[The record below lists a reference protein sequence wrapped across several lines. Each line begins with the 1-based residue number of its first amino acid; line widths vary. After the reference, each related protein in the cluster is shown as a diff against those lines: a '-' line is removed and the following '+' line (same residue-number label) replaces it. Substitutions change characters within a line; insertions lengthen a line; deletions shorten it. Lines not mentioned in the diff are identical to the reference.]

1 MNRTKVVITG
11 VAGFIGLHCA
21 KHLAQQGYN
30 VLGLD
35 NLNDYYDIDLKHARL
50 KQLEAF
56 ENISFEKVDV
66 ADYPA
71 LENHFKS
78 FQPDYVIHL
87 AAQAGVRFSISNPLS
102 YADSNLT
109 GFVNILEVCRRYKVK
124 HLIYASSSSVY
135 GANTKVPFTET
146 DAVEQPISLYA
157 ATKRANELM
166 AYTYNH
172 LYNIPVTGLRFFSVY
187 GAWGRPDM
195 AYFKFTKAIIEGTP
209 IEVYNNGEMERD
221 FTYID
226 DIVAGIYSVMLLNPI
241 DTNGENLQSRIY
253 NIGNHLP
260 VNLGYFIETLESIIG
275 KKAVK
280 NYLPMQQGDVLKTY
294 ADISALTKATG
305 FIPSTNI
312 ETGLRA
318 FVDWYKV
325 WQQKT
330 AQ

>member
-1 MNRTKVVITG
+1 M
-11 VAGFIGLHCA
+11 
-21 KHLAQQGYN
+21 
-30 VLGLD
+30 
-35 NLNDYYDIDLKHARL
+35 
-50 KQLEAF
+50 
-56 ENISFEKVDV
+56 
-66 ADYPA
+66 
-71 LENHFKS
+71 
-78 FQPDYVIHL
+78 
-87 AAQAGVRFSISNPLS
+87 
-102 YADSNLT
+102 
-109 GFVNILEVCRRYKVK
+109 
-124 HLIYASSSSVY
+124 
-135 GANTKVPFTET
+135 
-146 DAVEQPISLYA
+146 
-157 ATKRANELM
+157 
-166 AYTYNH
+166 
-172 LYNIPVTGLRFFSVY
+172 
-187 GAWGRPDM
+187 
-195 AYFKFTKAIIEGTP
+195 EGTP